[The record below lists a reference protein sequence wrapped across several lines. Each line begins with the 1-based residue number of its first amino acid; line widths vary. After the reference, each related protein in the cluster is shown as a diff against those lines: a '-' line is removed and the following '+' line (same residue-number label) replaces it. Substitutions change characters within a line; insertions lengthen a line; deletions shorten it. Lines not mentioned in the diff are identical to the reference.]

1 VKLTTDIWR
10 KSIAIFIHLNSYEY
24 LGAKTSSGK
33 WIADYNGR
41 VDAIEI
47 DIAKR
52 NKDKVLF
59 KWVLA
64 RHLL

>member
-41 VDAIEI
+41 FEAIEI
-47 DIAKR
+47 DIAKQSV
-52 NKDKVLF
+52 VLMSF
-59 KWVLA
+59 GQTLV
-64 RHLL
+64 RSN